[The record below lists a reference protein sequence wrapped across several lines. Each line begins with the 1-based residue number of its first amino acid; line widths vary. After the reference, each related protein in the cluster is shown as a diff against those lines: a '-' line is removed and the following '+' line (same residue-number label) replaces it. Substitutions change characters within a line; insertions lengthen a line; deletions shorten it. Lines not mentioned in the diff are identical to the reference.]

1 MTLSLMIKKL
11 NSMVVGLCLGG
22 TVAMAAGEST
32 PAQPP
37 GETVTIHD
45 LIVAALNT
53 NLELQAKRIDP
64 QLQQF
69 KIKEAWGSF
78 DPTFGVAGWYSVT
91 DQPQNQRDFLATGS
105 TSRIYN
111 EHLIHYEAGF
121 TGKLPTG
128 AQYSISSSIERSD
141 NTFNEQA
148 AALYRPE
155 FMTRTSITLTQPL
168 LRDFGTNVNLAEVH
182 LSKTALAVSR
192 QELNAT
198 VIKVLAQVSSAY
210 FEMVFGQEN
219 VGVKQ
224 EAVHLAQNL
233 VRESERRVQEGKMSI
248 VDVVQA
254 RQRLSEAQEE
264 LVLAHNF
271 LAQRRNTLRSLTRD
285 HIDFDEADW
294 FVEGSFLS
302 RVAPH
307 INRNA
312 LVLALFEHSPTYLG
326 QIELAKAEDV
336 RIAYAKNQLWPHVD
350 LKASFGENGLSG
362 GWSTAYTD
370 IRNRREPSWS
380 AGLVVNVPITA
391 RTERARIAEAKSRK
405 AQALLNIK
413 QVEVQLLSAF
423 DSAIQDLKSA
433 EDRLDL
439 VRESVK
445 LAETALHAEEK
456 RLENGTTTSYN
467 VAVLQK
473 DLSTA
478 RSRELA
484 TYVDLNKAV
493 TALYALV
500 GTLPD
505 QLQTEVKFN

>member
-1 MTLSLMIKKL
+1 MIKKF
-11 NSMVVGLCLGG
+11 NSLVVGLCLGG
-22 TVAMAAGEST
+22 TVALAADEAPST
-32 PAQPP
+32 LPP
-37 GETVTIHD
+37 GAKLTIHD
-45 LIVAALNT
+45 LIVAALNS
-53 NLELQAKRIDP
+53 NLELAAKRIDP
-64 QLQQF
+64 QIQQY
-69 KIKEAWGSF
+69 KVREALGAF
-78 DPTFGVAGWYSVT
+78 DPSFAVAGWYSVT
-91 DQPQNQRDFLATGS
+91 DQPQNQRDYLATGS
-105 TSRIYN
+105 TSRIYL

-121 TGKLPTG
+121 TGKLATG
-128 AQYSISSSIERSD
+128 AQYTISSSIEKSD
-141 NTFNEQA
+141 NTFNGQA
-148 AALYRPE
+148 ASLYRPE
-155 FMTRTSITLTQPL
+155 YMTRSSITLTQPL
-168 LRDFGTNVNLAEVH
+168 LRDFGFAVNLAEVR
-182 LSKTALAVSR
+182 LNRAGLAVSK

-219 VGVKQ
+219 ALVKQ
-224 EAVHLAQNL
+224 QAVELAQNL

-264 LVLAHNF
+264 LVLARSF
-271 LAQRRNTLRSLTRD
+271 LAQRRNSLRALTRD

-294 FVEGSFLS
+294 LVDGSFLS
-302 RVAPH
+302 HVAPE
-307 INRNA
+307 INRDR

-326 QIELAKAEDV
+326 QIELAKAEDL

-350 LKASFGENGLSG
+350 LKASFAENGLSG

-370 IRNRREPSWS
+370 IRNRKEPTWS
-380 AGLVVNVPITA
+380 AGLIVNVPITG
-391 RTERARIAEAKSRK
+391 RTERARVAEAKSRK
-405 AQALLNIK
+405 AQALLNVK

-423 DSAIQDLKSA
+423 DSAMQDFKSA
-433 EDRLDL
+433 QDRLAL
-439 VRESVK
+439 VHESVK
-445 LAETALHAEEK
+445 LSETALRAEEK
-456 RLENGTTTSYN
+456 RLANGTTTSYN

-473 DLSTA
+473 DLSTS

-505 QLQTEVKFN
+505 HLQTEVKFN

>member
-1 MTLSLMIKKL
+1 MKKL
-11 NSMVVGLCLGG
+11 HTLVVGLCLGG
-22 TVAMAAGEST
+22 AVALAADDVT

-37 GETVTIHD
+37 GATLTIHD

-64 QLQQF
+64 QLAQL
-69 KIKEAWGSF
+69 KIKESWGAF
-78 DPTFGVAGWYSVT
+78 DPSFGVAGWYSVT

-111 EHLIHYEAGF
+111 EHLTHYETGF

-128 AQYSISSSIERSD
+128 TQYSITTSIEKSD

-148 AALYRPE
+148 ASLYRPE
-155 FMTRTSITLTQPL
+155 FMTRSSVTITQPL
-168 LRDFGTNVNLAEVH
+168 LRDFGLGVNLAEVR
-182 LSKTALAVSR
+182 LNKTALAVSK

-198 VIKVLAQVSSAY
+198 VIKVLAQVASAY

-219 VGVKQ
+219 VVVKQ
-224 EAVHLAQNL
+224 QAVDLARNL
-233 VRESERRVQEGKMSI
+233 VRESDRRVQEGKMSV

-254 RQRLSEAQEE
+254 KQRLSEAQEE
-264 LVLAHNF
+264 LVLARNF

-294 FVEGSFLS
+294 YVDGSYLS
-302 RVAPH
+302 RVAPV
-307 INRNA
+307 INRDRM
-312 LVLALFEHSPTYLG
+312 VLALFEHSPTYLG
-326 QIELAKAEDV
+326 QIELAKAEDL
-336 RIAYAKNQLWPHVD
+336 RIVYAKNQLWPHVD
-350 LKASFGENGLSG
+350 LKASFGENGLAG

-380 AGLVVNVPITA
+380 AGLVVNIPITA
-391 RTERARIAEAKSRK
+391 RTERARIAEARSRK

-423 DSAIQDLKSA
+423 DSAMQDLKSA
-433 EDRLDL
+433 QDRLTL

-445 LAETALHAEEK
+445 LAETALHAEER
-456 RLENGTTTSYN
+456 RLDNGTTTSYN

-493 TALYALV
+493 IALYALV

-505 QLQTEVKFN
+505 QMHTAVQFN